1 MTIGLGVYDIFS
13 RIVPGGFY
21 LFVFVQFAVVMGWLK
36 LDWKIL
42 NDANVLSSVGILLVA
57 YIIGAGMDRVGSNWH
72 RLFRKR
78 GMSNRILKEF
88 KENHADKWEL
98 DFDDRD
104 WPILMYYIRIR
115 NPDVADGIDRNN
127 ALCIMLRN
135 LSFGLLLLAV
145 TELVHAKQT
154 GDWVILIL
162 VIFLL
167 FLSIQ
172 IALHAKVLRT
182 WFYNGIFQTI
192 VAYRIDI
199 EQRVKPIQTP
209 RRRTNPK

>member
-1 MTIGLGVYDIFS
+1 MNIGLGVYDIFS
-13 RIVPGGFY
+13 RIIPGGFY

-42 NDANVLSSVGILLVA
+42 NDASILSSVGILLVA

-104 WPILMYYIRIR
+104 WPILMYFIRIH

-135 LSFGLLLLAV
+135 LSFGLFLLSV
-145 TELVHAKQT
+145 TELVQAKKT
-154 GDWVILIL
+154 GEWIILIP
-162 VIFLL
+162 VIFLV

-172 IALHAKVLRT
+172 IAIQAKVLRT
-182 WFYNGIFQTI
+182 WFYSGIFQAI
-192 VAYRIDI
+192 LAYRIEM
-199 EQRVKPIQTP
+199 EQRVKPVLAP
-209 RRRTNPK
+209 RRRKNPK